1 MKNLHTFEE
10 FLNESKM
17 PDKFIGRDDIVY
29 LKTKDTS
36 RGGAHYN
43 LYYKG
48 HEINLGGINVGSEV
62 ELTKYA
68 ENYILSNQLYN
79 KLRYEKEKPLPKF

>member
-36 RGGAHYN
+36 SSAHYN

-48 HEINLGGINVGSEV
+48 HEIELGGVNVGSED
-62 ELTKYA
+62 ELKRFASDY
-68 ENYILSNQLYN
+68 ELSNQLYN

>member
-1 MKNLHTFEE
+1 MKNLQSFED

-17 PDKFIGRDDIVY
+17 PDKFVGNDDIVY

-36 RGGAHYN
+36 RGAHYN

>member
-1 MKNLHTFEE
+1 MKNLNTFEE

-36 RGGAHYN
+36 GIAHYN

-48 HEINLGGINVGSEV
+48 HEIELGGVNVGSED
-62 ELTKYA
+62 ELKRFSSDY
-68 ENYILSNQLYN
+68 ELSNQLYN